1 MKVGPERAPLSERLS
16 AMATKDDPGQ
26 ANQIAAEEAAALM
39 DSMLRNFKA
48 ACEQSSSS
56 ALTTIEVDMDRLV
69 LANRKAVSGLIATM
83 HADLNLMRRLT
94 RFGPWVIVT
103 CLILL
108 IAGSFGASWCWA
120 QAMISGARAS
130 ALQDVGIATYP
141 TSTGA
146 ILVPDLTR
154 LTLTT
159 CHIQGQSATAP
170 CLIPPPQPGR

>member
-1 MKVGPERAPLSERLS
+1 
-16 AMATKDDPGQ
+16 
-26 ANQIAAEEAAALM
+26 
-39 DSMLRNFKA
+39 
-48 ACEQSSSS
+48 
-56 ALTTIEVDMDRLV
+56 MDRLV

-120 QAMISGARAS
+120 QAMIRGARAS
-130 ALQDVGIATYP
+130 ALQYVGIATYP
-141 TSTGA
+141 TPTGA
-146 ILVPDLTR
+146 ILVPDPTR

-159 CHIQGQSATAP
+159 CRIRGQSATAP
-170 CLIPPPQPGR
+170 CLIPPPQAGR